1 MDCSYPPPSLI
12 AMRCDLHVHTTASGR
27 CNTPF
32 LNHFSKESYND
43 PAEVYARSKQR
54 GMSIVTATD
63 HDSIDA
69 AEVLRKHPDFFLS
82 EEVTVCM
89 PSGTEMH
96 LGVYDISEKDHA
108 EIQRR
113 RNDFI
118 ALLMY
123 LTERRLFFSVNHV
136 FSGLTGRRTRE
147 DFDWFAS
154 YVPAFEVRNGQMW
167 TESNLSADRLARKL
181 GKVGIAGSDSHT
193 LAGVAR
199 TYTEVRGARTVN
211 EYFTALRF
219 GRGTVHGAHGAYLKL
234 TADIF
239 RFVASVINEQP
250 WAVAMLP
257 FTFLVPVITAGH
269 WLNEIRFCRQWA
281 PRLVGKTARA
291 RMLWEVEPSLEA
303 NLAG

>member
-1 MDCSYPPPSLI
+1 
-12 AMRCDLHVHTTASGR
+12 MRCDLHVHTTASGR

-69 AEVLRKHPDFFLS
+69 AEVLRKHADFFLS

-199 TYTEVRGARTVN
+199 TYTEVRGARTVK

>member
-1 MDCSYPPPSLI
+1 
-12 AMRCDLHVHTTASGR
+12 MRCDLHVHTTASGR

-32 LNHFSKESYND
+32 LNHFSKESYNH

-96 LGVYDISEKDHA
+96 LGVYDISERDHA

-123 LTERRLFFSVNHV
+123 LTESKLFFSANHV
-136 FSGLTGRRTRE
+136 FSGLTGRRTSE

-199 TYTEVRGARTVN
+199 TYTEVRGARTVK